1 MIMNVQI
8 ITRLNDVSSQQGILI
23 SGSITLSAQVGSH
36 VFSTKEFMCLFTSDR
51 RNNMMDSIQTLE
63 VWFGERVV
71 ADCQGRF
78 YGGEVPELDERSA
91 FYLEFFLSILMMCI
105 EAKDNLQIDM
115 DETDLFP
122 PSGSFLLGLWRR
134 NFQS

>member
-1 MIMNVQI
+1 MNVQI

-78 YGGEVPELDERSA
+78 YGGGGPGPGEGLA
-91 FYLEFFLSILMMCI
+91 FFFQVFLFFL
-105 EAKDNLQIDM
+105 
-115 DETDLFP
+115 LF
-122 PSGSFLLGLWRR
+122 
-134 NFQS
+134 